1 MPFPSPFSPL
11 SPKLLAAML
20 LSCLSPNSIVLTAQL
35 PVSTTVPEMVREAVS
50 NNPELKF
57 YEAELKAAQASRR
70 TAGRLAQPEAN
81 AAVGQKHA
89 RDNANQL
96 QGEGTAWSV
105 SVTQSFEWPGRIGL
119 RKAIANHDVLV
130 AELGLARFKSA
141 LAARVLGRAY
151 SLSSAEQ
158 KQRVA
163 EEVAA
168 RYRSLRDVLIQR
180 DSSGIAPQ
188 LELRILDA
196 TELGLRR
203 RASEAMTAAEESR
216 LELNHLLGR
225 PGISNLVVA
234 TPNELHWK
242 SPHPIEALLGAALT
256 NNFDLRI
263 RLAELEQQ
271 GFRVRL
277 ARNERWPG
285 FKVGPQFSEENAGGQ
300 DRILGIGLSFPLPLW
315 KQNSS
320 NVELAQARQSQAES
334 LLNSQRRDL
343 EKRIISAARK
353 YESRLAELQ
362 RWNPDSLNHFAEAAE
377 LADRHYRLA
386 AVPATLY
393 TELQKQ
399 YVDAMESLLDTRM
412 DVIAAA
418 AELEELTGLPT
429 LPTP

>member
-1 MPFPSPFSPL
+1 
-11 SPKLLAAML
+11 
-20 LSCLSPNSIVLTAQL
+20 
-35 PVSTTVPEMVREAVS
+35 
-50 NNPELKF
+50 
-57 YEAELKAAQASRR
+57 
-70 TAGRLAQPEAN
+70 
-81 AAVGQKHA
+81 
-89 RDNANQL
+89 
-96 QGEGTAWSV
+96 
-105 SVTQSFEWPGRIGL
+105 
-119 RKAIANHDVLV
+119 
-130 AELGLARFKSA
+130 
-141 LAARVLGRAY
+141 
-151 SLSSAEQ
+151 
-158 KQRVA
+158 
-163 EEVAA
+163 
-168 RYRSLRDVLIQR
+168 
-180 DSSGIAPQ
+180 
-188 LELRILDA
+188 
-196 TELGLRR
+196 
-203 RASEAMTAAEESR
+203 
-216 LELNHLLGR
+216 
-225 PGISNLVVA
+225 VVA